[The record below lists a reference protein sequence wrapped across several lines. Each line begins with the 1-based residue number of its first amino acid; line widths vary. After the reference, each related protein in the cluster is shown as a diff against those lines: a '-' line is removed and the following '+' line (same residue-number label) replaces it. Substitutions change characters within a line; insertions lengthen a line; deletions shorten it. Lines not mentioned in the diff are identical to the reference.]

1 MTEDDVQIL
10 EKTAAYEGTFRIDRY
25 RFKHRLHDGGW
36 SGEIAR
42 EVFDRGHVAAVL
54 LYDPARD
61 SVVLIEQFRIG
72 ALASTARFKKRG
84 PWLIEAVAGV
94 IEAGESAEDMV
105 RREAAEEAGLE
116 PSDLIPM
123 LDYLSSPGCMSESVA
138 LYCGRVDASAAGGVH
153 GLDHEHED
161 IRVLVV
167 PFRQAVGMVESGRI
181 FDAHTIIALYWL
193 ALNRDRVRRRWS

>member
-1 MTEDDVQIL
+1 MGVMGAVFRREFVTYFITPL
-10 EKTAAYEGTFRIDRY
+10 AYVFIVIFLALAGTLTF
-25 RFKHRLHDGGW
+25 FLG
-36 SGEIAR
+36 AF
-42 EVFDRGHVAAVL
+42 FDRGQAAAVL

-72 ALASTARFKKRG
+72 ALASTARLKKRG

-94 IEAGESAEDMV
+94 IEAGESAEDVV

-167 PFRQAVGMVESGRI
+167 PFRQAVEMVESGR
-181 FDAHTIIALYWL
+181 FFNAHTIIALYWL